1 MRDRWLERG
10 NTASTVTKKVGFI
23 RLLLTVGRNR
33 GLIESNPAEGMALP
47 ADTRAVELRQPFS
60 TRQVTAILSATAEY
74 RDSPIYSQD
83 EHDAA
88 YGLGQ
93 FGAKYWPAA
102 RKAMPSGSTL
112 RDWRD
117 KCARDF
123 IASMSAD
130 GHGLLPSMLAGFYD
144 EADDRYGLHELT
156 VESRTAIAAG
166 DTVLCIDVEDAEDWL
181 TLGKTYRVNAVE
193 GGALDT
199 ERGACVIL
207 VITDD
212 SGDTEGWHHAS
223 HFIPA

>member
-1 MRDRWLERG
+1 MRHAVTH
-10 NTASTVTKKVGFI
+10 TAQH
-23 RLLLTVGRNR
+23 
-33 GLIESNPAEGMALP
+33 SN
-47 ADTRAVELRQPFS
+47 F
-60 TRQVTAILSATAEY
+60 
-74 RDSPIYSQD
+74 PIYSQG

-123 IASMSAD
+123 IASMSAE

-144 EADDRYGLHELT
+144 GADDRYGLGKLAA
-156 VESRTAIAAG
+156 ESRRAIAAG

-181 TLGKTYRVNAVE
+181 TLGKSYRVHAVE
-193 GGALDT
+193 GSALDA
-199 ERGACVIL
+199 ERGARAIL

-223 HFIPA
+223 HFVTA

>member
-1 MRDRWLERG
+1 MRHAVTQ
-10 NTASTVTKKVGFI
+10 TAQ
-23 RLLLTVGRNR
+23 N
-33 GLIESNPAEGMALP
+33 SN
-47 ADTRAVELRQPFS
+47 S
-60 TRQVTAILSATAEY
+60 S
-74 RDSPIYSQD
+74 IYSQG

-123 IASMSAD
+123 IASMSEE
-130 GHGLLPSMLAGFYD
+130 GHGLLPSMLAGFYA
-144 EADDRYGLHELT
+144 EADDEYGLGELAA
-156 VESRTAIAAG
+156 ESRRAIAAG

-181 TLGKTYRVNAVE
+181 TLGKSYRVHAVE
-193 GGALDT
+193 GGALGT
-199 ERGACVIL
+199 ERGAEAIL

-212 SGDTEGWHHAS
+212 SGDIEGWHHFS

>member
-1 MRDRWLERG
+1 MRH
-10 NTASTVTKKVGFI
+10 
-23 RLLLTVGRNR
+23 
-33 GLIESNPAEGMALP
+33 
-47 ADTRAVELRQPFS
+47 AVEAHQHPAQQSSS
-60 TRQVTAILSATAEY
+60 T
-74 RDSPIYSQD
+74 YSQG

-102 RKAMPSGSTL
+102 RKAMPEGSTL

-123 IASMSAD
+123 ITSMSAE

-144 EADDRYGLHELT
+144 EADDRYGLGELAA
-156 VESRTAIAAG
+156 ESRRAIAAG

-181 TLGKTYRVNAVE
+181 TLGKAYRVDAVE
-193 GGALDT
+193 GSALDA

-212 SGDTEGWHHAS
+212 SGDTAARHHTS
-223 HFIPA
+223 HFVTV